1 MAPRRP
7 LYRLIIE
14 RITIL
19 HGMHTDDLCDSTGLR
34 LLLCNIL
41 VVRFFAVH
49 VIRYALGYRS
59 SPCLTPMDLVIALTL
74 RTIRLDSRNLDR
86 TSSDVIRSKPVT
98 VGPGRVRIEFP
109 VFIWLRHDCE
119 GNLLQ
124 VVADMATVIEYGFT
138 I

>member
-1 MAPRRP
+1 
-7 LYRLIIE
+7 
-14 RITIL
+14 
-19 HGMHTDDLCDSTGLR
+19 
-34 LLLCNIL
+34 
-41 VVRFFAVH
+41 
-49 VIRYALGYRS
+49 
-59 SPCLTPMDLVIALTL
+59 MDLVIALTI
-74 RTIRLDSRNLDR
+74 RTIRLNSGNLDR

-98 VGPGRVRIEFP
+98 VGPGRVRVEFP